1 MTTKAFAYLRTSSAA
16 NVGENKDSDKRQRQA
31 IVTYAKAYGFEIVGE
46 YYDADTKGSEPVYQR
61 PAFSE
66 MLAVIAGNGVRTIIV
81 EGASRF
87 ARDLIVQETGYQ
99 YLRDLG
105 ITLIAADDPDAFTAE
120 TPTAVLVRQVLG
132 AVAQFEKASL
142 VAKLKGARDRVRA
155 REGRCEGPKPVPEE
169 VKRLA
174 RRLGRQGLSLREIA
188 IRLAAR
194 GFCGPSGKS
203 YGAQSVKLMI
213 GCRVSRTA
221 KNYS

>member
-1 MTTKAFAYLRTSSAA
+1 MTTKAFAYLRTSTATNA
-16 NVGENKDSDKRQRQA
+16 GENKDSDKRQRQA
-31 IVTYAKAYGFEIVGE
+31 ITAYAKAHGFEIADE
-46 YYDADTKGSEPVYQR
+46 YYDADTKGSEPVYLR
-61 PAFSE
+61 PAFSR

-81 EGASRF
+81 ENASRF

-142 VAKLKGARDRVRA
+142 VAKLKGARDRIRA

-174 RRLGRQGLSLREIA
+174 RRLGRQELSLREIA
-188 IRLAAR
+188 TKLAAR
-194 GFCGPSGKS
+194 GFYGPSGKP
-203 YGAQSVKLMI
+203 YGAQSIKLML
-213 GCRVSRTA
+213 
-221 KNYS
+221 

>member
-120 TPTAVLVRQVLG
+120 TRPQCWSVRSWVLWRSSRRPRWSPSSKVLAIG
-132 AVAQFEKASL
+132 F
-142 VAKLKGARDRVRA
+142 
-155 REGRCEGPKPVPEE
+155 GRGKV
-169 VKRLA
+169 
-174 RRLGRQGLSLREIA
+174 
-188 IRLAAR
+188 AAR
-194 GFCGPSGKS
+194 VQSQCRKRSS
-203 YGAQSVKLMI
+203 DWRGAW
-213 GCRVSRTA
+213 GGRVSVCAR
-221 KNYS
+221 